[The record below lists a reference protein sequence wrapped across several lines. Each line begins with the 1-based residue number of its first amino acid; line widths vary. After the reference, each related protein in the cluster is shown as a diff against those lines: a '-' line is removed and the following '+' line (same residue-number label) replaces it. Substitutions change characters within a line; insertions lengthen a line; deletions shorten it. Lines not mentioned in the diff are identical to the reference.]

1 MSISTVFWQTF
12 IFFIFIFIGN
22 WAIRKGMVTP
32 DGNKSISALIV
43 NIFNPAM
50 IIGSLMKRSD
60 FTSRDLVI
68 KVFIIAL
75 CVYAFY
81 IIFAE
86 LTNRFFSE
94 KADERK
100 IYRLMIVF
108 SNVGYF
114 GVPMINAIYGANA
127 LIYVTIFVFMFNL
140 LAYTYG
146 ISVLRSGK
154 SDGSKF
160 ELKNFINVGTLASL
174 AALIIFL
181 FDIRFPELFERNM
194 ISLGDVTTP
203 MAMMAIGFL
212 LGTAS
217 LKEIFLQK
225 RLLIVTLFKMLVFPT
240 IAVVLLKMTGLPQQV
255 IGTCALM
262 VAMPNGNLP
271 VVLANQYGLD
281 ATLGSEGVI
290 MSTLVSILTLPLI
303 AMMV

>member
-22 WAIRKGMVTP
+22 WSIRKGIVTP
-32 DGNKSISALIV
+32 QGNKSISALIV
-43 NIFNPAM
+43 NVFNPAM

-60 FTSRDLVI
+60 YTSRDLVL

-86 LTNRFFSE
+86 LTNRFFS
-94 KADERK
+94 KNMDERK
-100 IYRLMIVF
+100 MYRLMVVF

-127 LIYVTIFVFMFNL
+127 LIYVTIFVFIFNVL
-140 LAYTYG
+140 VYTYG

-154 SDGSKF
+154 SDGPKF

-181 FDIRFPELFERNM
+181 FDIRFPELFERNV

-203 MAMMAIGFL
+203 LAMMSIGFL

-217 LKEIFLQK
+217 LKDIFLQK
-225 RLLIVTLFKMLVFPT
+225 RLLILTLLKMLVFPT
-240 IAVVLLKMTGLPQQV
+240 IAVFLLKMTGLPLQV

-281 ATLGSEGVI
+281 AVLGSEGVI
-290 MSTLVSILTLPLI
+290 MSTLVSIVTLPLV
-303 AMMV
+303 AMML